1 MNFLE
6 KYGII
11 IENQELLTEAL
22 THSSY
27 SNEHDC
33 KNYERLEFLGDSI
46 LQAITSEYF
55 FVNTNDKEGVMSKTR
70 ASYVC
75 EQALAFYSKEIGIDK
90 HIRVGKGQLNNIND
104 TIIADCFESVLG
116 VIFLEKGFE
125 VAKEYVYKTVI
136 PYIEEKYYFL
146 TDYKSLLQELV
157 QTDKKSL
164 EYEVINE
171 SGPAHDKTFEVD
183 VKIDGIIYG
192 RGIGKSKKEAEQNAA
207 LDAYKKRAK

>member
-75 EQALAFYSKEIGIDK
+75 EQALAFYSKEICIDK

-125 VAKEYVYKTVI
+125 VAKKYVYKTVI

>member
-1 MNFLE
+1 MDFLN
-6 KYGII
+6 KYGINI
-11 IENQELLTEAL
+11 DNKELLLESL

-33 KNYERLEFLGDSI
+33 KNYERLEFLGDAI

-55 FVNTNDKEGVMSKTR
+55 FINTDDKEGIMSKTR

-75 EQALAFYSKEIGIDK
+75 EQALAFYAKQIGIDK
-90 HIRVGKGQLNNIND
+90 NIRVGKGQLNNIND

-116 VIFLEKGFE
+116 VIFLDKGFD
-125 VAKEYVYKTVI
+125 VAKKYVYKTVI
-136 PYIEEKYYFL
+136 PYIEAKKDFL

-164 EYEVINE
+164 EYEVVNE
-171 SGPAHDKTFEVD
+171 SGPAHDKTFEVN
-183 VKIDGIIYG
+183 VKIDNIVYG
-192 RGIGKSKKEAEQNAA
+192 KGIGKSKKEAEQNAA
-207 LDAYKKRAK
+207 LDAYNKRAN